1 MSSKGPKQS
10 TSVSFSSVSALDV
23 AADIYVNAAS
33 VNPMSINS
41 WGGFAGVVRSNLT
54 DPDSKKALEDDWSK
68 RGTFIPVGTADFVK
82 DTKGDPAN
90 LNWKD
95 GKQGLLMHAGAPDSG
110 TDAQRE
116 EKLTAAYLDVLNK
129 AHEQQK
135 ASGKSP
141 LTVSCPPLG
150 IGIYGNKPEL
160 SAKAAFKAQA
170 QFSAQNPDAEINLNF
185 GIFDSGND
193 KKFEAAYKK
202 YAADSQSLTQS
213 SVSASQTEPKAEPKS
228 EQPKKEGSTTAPIE
242 PKEESKEK
250 SKAESTTEPKEESKA
265 ESKVAAPKGGG
276 DKKPELKAK
285 KDIKHFS
292 KLGKWAEKIHNKFYD
307 PEETDEGKLLA
318 QVIMNLIAAIL
329 AILDLLAG
337 LFKLGGMGIG
347 KGVDAFQAWNKE
359 RKEHEEAM
367 KVSLGQL
374 KEMKPKFEEKV
385 KDLEGKIAKAEA
397 EKEKLKGEREKLDPT
412 KDKDKIAKIDEK
424 IAKLDEKLD
433 GKKLSQAEIDKLGE
447 QKKYAEG
454 VLSGLQAE
462 RAKVEGSDLS
472 DKDKKSQLKELDKN
486 ISALKSDI
494 GDMTRQL
501 DSGGTVGLREQ
512 LTKAQDNVKDIDN
525 AVKFSEAF
533 QAKMTA
539 KQPEIEKLQGEMSEL
554 SQQATTAQEK
564 RMEAEKGLVN
574 IQAEKEAE
582 IQKVAPPELS
592 KIQEDMKA
600 IDAKLDKLTGESGG
614 KLNTEQQSE
623 MKGLVKQYEA
633 LSEREAGILKDLEAN
648 NPNIALLSSM
658 ERSQQ
663 ADIDRY
669 KGLEEQ
675 ANRGLEENQKAQ
687 QAIAREATEEG
698 SKAIKGETSTPTT
711 PEPTSD
717 KPELKATNPN
727 DEVTTTAPTDPV
739 IAQETGGKAP
749 GNKEEEGPSVL
760 EQQTALGHLVEE
772 VAKKK
777 GKDLDEADQEIE
789 KGVPKDQD
797 GQTPL
802 RKAITDGDFS
812 GAEEQVR
819 SGAPIGSPEKGAL
832 EFALESNTPVT
843 KAFSSMDINKGVDPA
858 QITTMKEFGVVLGI
872 KATSEDG
879 KTSQFAHIGPTY
891 QMMSNSVSGYAKGLD
906 AEHPQKQNFS
916 KIGEAFEFSN
926 EQAKFKLSEATNL
939 SKGSEA
945 IAKRAQS
952 GEITSIPTSCNGHS
966 MGLTIIPDGQGGGY
980 MAFTNRGLHA
990 DSKGTDIYR
999 ISDLSKIDKDFVK
1012 SMMDGHNSGTS
1023 HEAIMT
1029 KIKSVAD
1036 PKEPVQHIKQSA
1048 QKNDNCTVANPRANI
1063 EGILLCQ
1070 KAIAEGKKVEDMD
1083 PKAAQKEYK
1092 AFTQQMRAAKID
1104 DLAQR
1109 IRSEPGNKDL
1119 KTLATKYIEQHPAE
1133 KNKEF
1138 RATLQSALDGKP
1150 DPKLEERQAER
1161 ATAASQNPESSKK
1174 DDKKAAAPKGGG
1186 DKKPELKAKKDIKHF
1201 SKLGKWAEKIHNK
1214 FYDPEETD
1222 EGKLLAQVIMNLI
1235 AAILAILDLLAGLF
1249 KLGGMG
1255 IGKGVDAFQA
1265 WNKERK
1271 EHEEAMKVSL
1281 GQLKEMKPK
1290 FEEKVKDLEGKIAKA
1305 EAEREKLKG
1314 EKEKLQGE
1322 KDKLDPE
1329 KDKDKIQKL
1338 DDKMAKIDGKIAK
1351 LDEKLDGKKLD
1362 EKGKEALLK
1371 ERGLNQNE
1379 IENLSKMRDKLAE
1392 KMEADP
1398 KENTKENKAQ
1408 LKEMEQ
1414 GIADLKAKNKD
1425 IDKTIENGGTLGLRD
1440 ELTKAQDNVR
1450 DIDNAVKF
1458 SEAFQAKM
1466 TAKQP
1471 EIEKLQ
1477 GEMSELSQQATAAQE
1492 KRAEAETGLMNIQSE
1507 KEAAEGRKEEFDSQA
1522 QKAEAGLTKIQD
1534 EMKAL
1539 DQKIEQIKPD
1549 ENGKISEVDQK
1560 ELTGLQNQKSM
1571 LKEME
1576 AHQQSDIERYK
1587 GLSQQADQEI
1597 AGLSEMERS
1606 QQADIDRYKGLEEQA
1621 NRGLEEN
1628 QKAQQAIAREA
1639 TEEGSKAIKGETST
1653 PTTPEPTSDKP
1664 ELKATNPN
1672 DEVTTTAPTDPI
1684 IAQETGGKAPGN
1696 KEEEEPPVKP
1706 KDPEEGEKEKEAE
1719 KEAAV
1724 THPKATDQESE
1735 KSEKEAEEKKEEKKE
1750 EKSEE
1755 KKETKKEDKAEEKQA
1770 VAGKGDDKKPEL
1782 SAKKE
1787 VNHFS
1792 VLGKKAEKMM
1802 MTPDDYGDDEGK
1814 MMAAVIVNSIA
1825 AILAILDLFAGL
1837 GMAMGKGIEKG
1848 IDFIQGLRDGVD
1860 EVKSGIELAKDK
1872 KADLSEKIEGLEKE
1886 IGDLKEKKDALEKEK
1901 SELEGQKEKLDAE
1914 KSELEG
1920 KIKDLKEQSG
1930 GVPNEEQ
1937 QKQLDELQ
1945 SKLDANTKALDEV
1958 DSKLEAVN
1966 KDLESV
1972 NKDIEAKEG
1981 QVAEMQGQVKEIDD
1995 TIKFNEEFASSMEKH
2010 ADKLDELQAGVE
2022 NTSSELKDIKD
2033 EKDSVR
2039 AKMDKLH
2046 ESAEDGQLDEKQ
2058 RVKMDELEA
2067 KYSELNDK
2075 EAQKTGELENLMDQQ
2090 KLVAKEAFHE
2100 AEAQHFKQEIK
2111 DGQDKLAELRDQ
2123 AGGVPTQSQQEGI
2136 DALEKEI
2143 GENKNSF
2150 MVAKLNGDSAAQ
2162 EAEIKRIEGER
2173 AKLEAEESDL
2183 KREIGDV
2190 PTEAQSDR
2198 LDEIGQQ
2205 MKGLDAEEQ
2214 KALENIA
2221 ENENKISDIKA
2232 QSPEPTTEPTPEP
2245 ELDKQEPSQDQPV
2258 VTSVPQQELG
2268 GQDEPGGASP
2278 PIQEVSMDQAEMP
2291 QEGGPTL
2298 EGGKKKLGTSF
2309 AGSPDVEQES
2319 SEKENSE
2326 VEQSSGF
2333 GKGAAVLA
2341 SVGAVTQVNAEDG
2354 PGGASST
2361 QPQEPEPEPVVQ
2373 EPVKENEGKEVEVEQ
2388 SAMQDASKEQLEMP
2402 EPEPEPVVQEP
2413 VEENED
2419 KEVEIE
2425 QSAMQDASK
2434 EQLEMPEPEPEPVV
2448 QEPVEENE
2456 DKEVEIEQSAM
2467 QDASKEQ
2474 LEMPEP
2480 EPEPVAQ
2487 ESVEEN
2493 EGKEVEVEQSTVN
2506 QQDGTMNTAGT
2517 APSMA
2522 NLNAVNSLT
2531 NNTPSQQ
2538 PQDPKPDTPDPTR
2551 SKMSDLTDA
2560 MSSLQPSSDDNDDDI
2575 EAALEDIAEAIAELL
2590 KDTQEEEK
2598 EELQEEKEEKQK
2610 RDQEDEKEQE
2620 KQDKDQS
2627 AEQSQDQQ
2635 QQAQEQ
2641 EESEQDELEQKQE
2654 DPAQEEPEQDELEQ
2668 EEDADAD
2675 LGESATNELE
2685 GGEEALEGT
2694 AEATMDG
2701 AVDTGMDEA
2710 TDVAMDVGEDAVEN
2724 VATDVATDV
2733 VEDVAVDAVTDVA
2746 AEGATIA
2753 AEAVVD
2759 VAVGATG
2766 VGLVAEPELIGG
2778 EAALDV
2784 GEGVGLA
2791 GVNVGEDAAM
2801 AAPEVAENAGED
2813 AAEDTANTAQQTAKA
2828 GGDAEKD
2835 AGKAEKEATEAQE
2848 KGEEKSQSK
2857 DKDNDKSSSNKDKD
2871 DDKPSL
2877 QDKIQGFG
2885 QKLLDAIGGDDDDDE
2900 KNDNEIQEALQEI
2913 ADQLMQLTN
2922 LKNFIPGMGG
2932 PSQDGPGGS
2941 TDSATPDM
2949 GGSMDPLSV
2958 GMKMVGAVMG
2968 AITGMDPS
2976 QIINGLSGLMGSSND
2991 GGSADPTQALS
3002 GLTGSSSSMD
3012 PSQMLSGLTGGSG
3025 GSGMD
3030 PSQMLSGL
3038 TGGGG
3043 GGGMDPSQMLSGLTG
3058 GSGGGGMDPS
3068 QMLSGLTGGSG
3079 GSGMDPS
3086 QMLSGLTGGSGGGG
3100 MDPSQ
3105 MLGGLTGGGG
3115 GGSSPTPKP
3124 SSGGGDSDSDNDD
3137 VSGSLEKVVDQVMDG
3152 LNNMLS
3158 MVTGGSFSM
3167 EGLSGGADP
3176 VSSLTSSFTPG
3187 ADAAAQPQPDSTPA
3201 PTPEPEPDASKGMS
3215 MGMGMSP

>member
-1 MSSKGPKQS
+1 MSSKGPRDKQS
-10 TSVSFSSVSALDV
+10 EKDPASVKENSVSTP
-23 AADIYVNAAS
+23 I
-33 VNPMSINS
+33 
-41 WGGFAGVVRSNLT
+41 GG
-54 DPDSKKALEDDWSK
+54 
-68 RGTFIPVGTADFVK
+68 
-82 DTKGDPAN
+82 
-90 LNWKD
+90 
-95 GKQGLLMHAGAPDSG
+95 
-110 TDAQRE
+110 
-116 EKLTAAYLDVLNK
+116 
-129 AHEQQK
+129 
-135 ASGKSP
+135 
-141 LTVSCPPLG
+141 
-150 IGIYGNKPEL
+150 
-160 SAKAAFKAQA
+160 
-170 QFSAQNPDAEINLNF
+170 
-185 GIFDSGND
+185 
-193 KKFEAAYKK
+193 EA
-202 YAADSQSLTQS
+202 QS
-213 SVSASQTEPKAEPKS
+213 SSGAINKS
-228 EQPKKEGSTTAPIE
+228 DAGE
-242 PKEESKEK
+242 
-250 SKAESTTEPKEESKA
+250 
-265 ESKVAAPKGGG
+265 
-276 DKKPELKAK
+276 PELKAK

-307 PEETDEGKLLA
+307 PDETDEGKLLA

-347 KGVDAFQAWNKE
+347 KGVDAFQSWNKE

-385 KDLEGKIAKAEA
+385 KDLNDKIKKAEA
-397 EKEKLKGEREKLDPT
+397 EKEKLKGEKEKLQGEKDKLDPE
-412 KDKDKIAKIDEK
+412 KDKDKIQKLDDKMAKIDGK

-433 GKKLSQAEIDKLGE
+433 GKKLDEQGKEALLKERRLNQNEIDNLSKMHDKL
-447 QKKYAEG
+447 
-454 VLSGLQAE
+454 
-462 RAKVEGSDLS
+462 AKDMEKPGGDT
-472 DKDKKSQLKELDKN
+472 KENKAQLKEMEQGIADLKAKN
-486 ISALKSDI
+486 KEIDRTLEN
-494 GDMTRQL
+494 
-501 DSGGTVGLREQ
+501 GGTLGLRDE
-512 LTKAQDNVKDIDN
+512 LVKAQDNVKDIDN

-533 QAKMTA
+533 QARMTA
-539 KQPEIEKLQGEMSEL
+539 QQPAIEKLQGEMSEL
-554 SQQATTAQEK
+554 SQQATAAQEK
-564 RMEAEKGLVN
+564 RAEAEKGLAN

-592 KIQEDMKA
+592 KIQGDMSA
-600 IDAKLDKLTGESGG
+600 IDAKLDKLTAESGG
-614 KLNTEQQSE
+614 KLSAE
-623 MKGLVKQYEA
+623 MKDLVKQHEA
-633 LSEREAGILKDLEAN
+633 LSAQEAAILKDLEAN

-698 SKAIKGETSTPTT
+698 SKAIKGETSTPAT

-802 RKAITDGDFS
+802 QKAITDGDFS

-952 GEITSIPTSCNGHS
+952 GEITSIPTSCKGHS
-966 MGLTIIPDGQGGGY
+966 MALTIIPDGQGGGY

-990 DSKGTDIYR
+990 QPDSKGTDIYR

-1023 HEAIMT
+1023 HEAIMA

-1109 IRSEPGNKDL
+1109 IRSEPDNKDL
-1119 KTLATKYIEQHPAE
+1119 KTLATRYIEQHPAE

-1174 DDKKAAAPKGGG
+1174 DDKKAAAKGGG

-1290 FEEKVKDLEGKIAKA
+1290 FEEKVKDLNDKIKKA
-1305 EAEREKLKG
+1305 EAEKEKLKG

-1362 EKGKEALLK
+1362 EQGKEALLK
-1371 ERGLNQNE
+1371 ERRLNQNE
-1379 IENLSKMRDKLAE
+1379 IDNLSKMHDKLAKDME
-1392 KMEADP
+1392 KPGGD
-1398 KENTKENKAQ
+1398 TKENKAQ

-1414 GIADLKAKNKD
+1414 GIADLKAKNKE
-1425 IDKTIENGGTLGLRD
+1425 IDKTLENGGTLGLRD
-1440 ELTKAQDNVR
+1440 ELAKAQDNVK

-1458 SEAFQAKM
+1458 SEAFQARM
-1466 TAKQP
+1466 TAQQP

-1507 KEAAEGRKEEFDSQA
+1507 KEAAKSRKEEFDSQA
-1522 QKAEAGLTKIQD
+1522 QKAEEGLTKIQD
-1534 EMKAL
+1534 EKKAI
-1539 DQKIEQIKPD
+1539 DAKIDQIKPGTD
-1549 ENGKISEVDQK
+1549 GAISAIDQE
-1560 ELTGLQNQKSM
+1560 ELAGLQNQKSM
-1571 LKEME
+1571 LTEME
-1576 AHQQSDIERYK
+1576 KHQASDVERYK

-1597 AGLSEMERS
+1597 ASLSEMERS

-1621 NRGLEEN
+1621 NHGLEEN
-1628 QKAQQAIAREA
+1628 QRKQQAIAREA

-1653 PTTPEPTSDKP
+1653 PTTPELTSDKP

-1672 DEVTTTAPTDPI
+1672 DEVTTTAPTDPVI
-1684 IAQETGGKAPGN
+1684 SQGTGGKASGN
-1696 KEEEEPPVKP
+1696 KEEEDQPIQT
-1706 KDPEEGEKEKEAE
+1706 KDPEESEKEAE
-1719 KEAAV
+1719 KATEKEAVV
-1724 THPKATDQESE
+1724 TPPKATDQEGEES
-1735 KSEKEAEEKKEEKKE
+1735 KEEEKEEKAA
-1750 EKSEE
+1750 
-1755 KKETKKEDKAEEKQA
+1755 KKEDKAEEKQA
-1770 VAGKGDDKKPEL
+1770 ATGKKDGEKPEL

-1802 MTPDDYGDDEGK
+1802 MTPEDYGDDEGK

-1848 IDFIQGLRDGVD
+1848 IDFVQGLRDGVD

-1872 KADLSEKIEGLEKE
+1872 KAELSEKIEGLEKE
-1886 IGDLKEKKDALEKEK
+1886 VGDLKEQKDALEKEK
-1901 SELEGQKEKLDAE
+1901 AELEGQKDKLNAE

-1920 KIKDLKEQSG
+1920 KINDLREQSG
-1930 GVPNEEQ
+1930 GVPNEAQ
-1937 QKQLDELQ
+1937 QKELDALQ
-1945 SKLDANTKALDEV
+1945 EKLDANTKALDEV
-1958 DSKLEAVN
+1958 NSKLETVN
-1966 KDLESV
+1966 KDLDSV
-1972 NKDIEAKEG
+1972 NKEIEAKEV
-1981 QVAEMQGQVKEIDD
+1981 QVAEMKGQVKEIDD
-1995 TIKFNEEFASSMEKH
+1995 SIKFNEDFASSMEKH
-2010 ADKLDELQAGVE
+2010 ADKLEELQAGID
-2022 NTSSELKDIKD
+2022 NASSDLTDIRK
-2033 EKDSVR
+2033 EKDSIR
-2039 AKMDKLH
+2039 DKMDKLH
-2046 ESAEDGQLDEKQ
+2046 ESAEDGQLNEKQ
-2058 RVKMDELEA
+2058 SAKMDALEA
-2067 KYSELNDK
+2067 QYSSLNDK
-2075 EAQKTGELENLMDQQ
+2075 ETQKTGELENLMEQQ

-2111 DGQDKLAELRDQ
+2111 DGQDKVADLRDQ
-2123 AGGVPTQSQQEGI
+2123 AGGVPSQSQQEEI

-2143 GENKNSF
+2143 GDNRNSF
-2150 MVAKLNGDSAAQ
+2150 MVAKLNADSAAQ
-2162 EAEIKRIEGER
+2162 EAEIRRIEGER
-2173 AKLEAEESDL
+2173 AKLEAEQSDL
-2183 KREIGDV
+2183 NREIGGV

-2198 LDEIGQQ
+2198 LDEMSQQ
-2205 MKGLDAEEQ
+2205 MKDLDAREQ
-2214 KALENIA
+2214 EALENIA
-2221 ENENKISDIKA
+2221 DNEHKISDINT
-2232 QSPEPTTEPTPEP
+2232 QSPEPSVLTSEPELEPEPALEPEP
-2245 ELDKQEPSQDQPV
+2245 ESEPELETQQP
-2258 VTSVPQQELG
+2258 QMDG
-2268 GQDEPGGASP
+2268 PGGASP
-2278 PIQEVSMDQAEMP
+2278 PLQEISMDQAEIP
-2291 QEGGPTL
+2291 QDGGPTL

-2309 AGSPDVEQES
+2309 AGSPDIEQES
-2319 SEKENSE
+2319 SEKESSE
-2326 VEQSSGF
+2326 VEQSSGP

-2341 SVGAVTQVNAEDG
+2341 SVGAVAQANASPNPQDG
-2354 PGGASST
+2354 PGGAAAQTST
-2361 QPQEPEPEPVVQ
+2361 
-2373 EPVKENEGKEVEVEQ
+2373 
-2388 SAMQDASKEQLEMP
+2388 
-2402 EPEPEPVVQEP
+2402 
-2413 VEENED
+2413 
-2419 KEVEIE
+2419 
-2425 QSAMQDASK
+2425 
-2434 EQLEMPEPEPEPVV
+2434 
-2448 QEPVEENE
+2448 
-2456 DKEVEIEQSAM
+2456 
-2467 QDASKEQ
+2467 
-2474 LEMPEP
+2474 
-2480 EPEPVAQ
+2480 
-2487 ESVEEN
+2487 
-2493 EGKEVEVEQSTVN
+2493 
-2506 QQDGTMNTAGT
+2506 
-2517 APSMA
+2517 
-2522 NLNAVNSLT
+2522 
-2531 NNTPSQQ
+2531 
-2538 PQDPKPDTPDPTR
+2538 PKPDVPDPGQ
-2551 SKMSDLTDA
+2551 SKMSDLTAA
-2560 MSSLQPSSDDNDDDI
+2560 MSSLQPSSNGNDDDV
-2575 EAALEDIAEAIAELL
+2575 EAALEDIAEAIEELL
-2590 KDTQEEEK
+2590 KETREK
-2598 EELQEEKEEKQK
+2598 EEEENQEEKQQKQK
-2610 RDQEDEKEQE
+2610 NNEEDE
-2620 KQDKDQS
+2620 
-2627 AEQSQDQQ
+2627 QQ
-2635 QQAQEQ
+2635 QKAEDTAQAQQ
-2641 EESEQDELEQKQE
+2641 EEPEQDEQEQDELEQKD
-2654 DPAQEEPEQDELEQ
+2654 DPDLE
-2668 EEDADAD
+2668 
-2675 LGESATNELE
+2675 ESATNELE

-2694 AEATMDG
+2694 TEATMEG

-2710 TDVAMDVGEDAVEN
+2710 TDVAMDVGEDVVEN

-2766 VGLVAEPELIGG
+2766 VGLVAEPELIAG

-2801 AAPEVAENAGED
+2801 AAPEVAENVGED
-2813 AAEDTANTAQQTAKA
+2813 AAEDTANTAQQTAKS

-2848 KGEEKSQSK
+2848 KGEEKSKSK
-2857 DKDNDKSSSNKDKD
+2857 DKDNDKSSSNKD
-2871 DDKPSL
+2871 DDKSSL
-2877 QDKIQGFG
+2877 NDKIQGFG
-2885 QKLLDAIGGDDDDDE
+2885 QKLLDAIGGDDDDE
-2900 KNDNEIQEALQEI
+2900 KSDNEIQEALQEI

-2922 LKNFIPGMGG
+2922 LKNFVPGMGTPG
-2932 PSQDGPGGS
+2932 QDGS
-2941 TDSATPDM
+2941 DSASPDM
-2949 GGSMDPLSV
+2949 SGATDPLSV

-2968 AITGMDPS
+2968 AVTGMDPS
-2976 QIINGLSGLMGSSND
+2976 QITNGLSGLMGSSND

-3012 PSQMLSGLTGGSG
+3012 PSQMLSGLTGG
-3025 GSGMD
+3025 
-3030 PSQMLSGL
+3030 
-3038 TGGGG
+3038 GG

-3058 GSGGGGMDPS
+3058 GG
-3068 QMLSGLTGGSG
+3068 
-3079 GSGMDPS
+3079 
-3086 QMLSGLTGGSGGGG
+3086 GGGG

-3152 LNNMLS
+3152 LNQMLG
-3158 MVTGGSFSM
+3158 MITGGSFGM

-3176 VSSLTSSFTPG
+3176 VSSITSSFTP
-3187 ADAAAQPQPDSTPA
+3187 AANNAAQTQPDSTPE